1 MTVATRYIGTCPVC
15 EGEFRLHRERM
26 VHHGYRRPG
35 HGSIEGDCPG
45 VGYPPYEVST
55 EGTEHYLDRVSTS
68 LLQTQ
73 DFLARLKLGEVDTIY
88 VRDYSG
94 NFERFPKMKPI
105 TAADGYDF
113 HQGIRNKIT
122 ETEHEVKGLQRE
134 VARCERLISNWHW
147 RPIRTLE
154 ESIERESAAKAER
167 TAVRA
172 QERAVRE
179 AKKQA
184 TRDRVAAR
192 EQREAAF
199 IQRWRTELLEAAR
212 VGDKHRGLGSWKR
225 MHREA
230 KKEVSS
236 GNRFLMGFVKDM
248 KIDGA
253 LFDMDLAKIEGDY
266 LSYAD
271 ETGWMIPVRRR

>member
-1 MTVATRYIGTCPVC
+1 MIATRYIGTCPVC
-15 EGEFRLHRERM
+15 EGEHRLHRERM
-26 VHHGYRRPG
+26 VHHGYRRPNT
-35 HGSIEGDCPG
+35 GSIEGDCPG

-55 EGTEHYLDRVSTS
+55 EGTEHYLERVRVS

-73 DFLARLKLGEVDTIY
+73 DFLARLTRGEVDTIY

-113 HQGIRNKIT
+113 QQGIRNKIA
-122 ETEHEVKGLQRE
+122 ETKYQVEGLQRE
-134 VARCERLISNWHW
+134 AGRCERLIRDWRP

-154 ESIERESAAKAER
+154 ESVERESAAKAER
-167 TAVRA
+167 AAVRA
-172 QERAVRE
+172 QEKAVRD

-184 TRDRVAAR
+184 TRDKMAAR
-192 EQREAAF
+192 EQREADF
-199 IQRWRTELLEAAR
+199 IQRWRAELLEAAR
-212 VGDKHRGLGSWKR
+212 VGDAHRGLGDWKR

-230 KKEVSS
+230 RKEVSS

-248 KIDGA
+248 KIDGE
-253 LFDMDLAKIEGDY
+253 LIDMGLAKVEGDY

-271 ETGWMIPVRRR
+271 ETGWMVPVRRR